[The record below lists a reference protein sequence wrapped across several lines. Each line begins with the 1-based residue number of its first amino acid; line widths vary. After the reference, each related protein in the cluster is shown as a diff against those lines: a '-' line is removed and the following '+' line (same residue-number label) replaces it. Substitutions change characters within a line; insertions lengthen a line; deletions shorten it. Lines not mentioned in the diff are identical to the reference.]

1 MDQKYYEKWLNYTL
15 YLLSLKMRSRAEI
28 IKKLGEKQVD
38 ENTQR
43 LVLNFLTENRFL
55 DDVQFAL
62 TYIEAKQKSYGP
74 YRLKAYLKQKGVS
87 PEDIEGAF
95 DRLEDGPSSYE
106 VAKVVLDKKMATTTI
121 DWDRI
126 KTDYAY
132 KNKMYQKFSMF
143 LAGRGFSGDVI
154 KKVVRE
160 RLTDE
165 FIDEF

>member
-15 YLLSLKMRSRAEI
+15 YLLTLKMRSRSEI
-28 IKKLGEKQVD
+28 IKKLDEKQVD
-38 ENTQR
+38 EDTQR
-43 LVLNFLTENRFL
+43 LVLNFLIENRFL

-62 TYIEAKQKSYGP
+62 SYIEAKQKKYGP
-74 YRLKAYLKQKGVS
+74 YRLKTYLKQKGIS
-87 PEDIEGAF
+87 TEDIEKAF
-95 DRLEDGPSSYE
+95 ESLDEAPSSDE
-106 VAKVVLDKKMATTTI
+106 VAKVVLDKKIATTTI
-121 DWDRI
+121 DWDRL
-126 KTDYAY
+126 KLDYAY

>member
-43 LVLNFLTENRFL
+43 LVLNFLTENGFL
-55 DDVQFAL
+55 DDVQFAVY
-62 TYIEAKQKSYGP
+62 YIEAKQKIYGP
-74 YRLKAYLKQKGVS
+74 YRLKAYLKQKGVA
-87 PEDIEGAF
+87 PEDIEKAF
-95 DRLEDGPSSYE
+95 ESLEDDVSSDE
-106 VAKVVLDKKMATTTI
+106 VARVVLDKKMATASI
-121 DWDRI
+121 DWDRL
-126 KTDYAY
+126 KSDYAY
-132 KNKMYQKFSMF
+132 KNKLYQKFSMF

-154 KKVVRE
+154 GKVVRE
-160 RLTDE
+160 RLTDK

>member
-28 IKKLGEKQVD
+28 IKKLSEKQVD
-38 ENTQR
+38 DTTQR
-43 LVLNFLTENRFL
+43 LVLIFLTENGFL

-62 TYIEAKQKSYGP
+62 SYIEAKQKSYGP
-74 YRLKAYLKQKGVS
+74 YRLKTYLKQKGVA
-87 PEDIEGAF
+87 PEDIEKAF
-95 DRLEDGPSSYE
+95 DSLEDGTSVDE
-106 VAKVVLDKKMATTTI
+106 VAKVVLDKKIATTTV
-121 DWDRI
+121 DWDRL
-126 KTDYAY
+126 KSDYAY
-132 KNKMYQKFSMF
+132 KHKMYQKFSMF